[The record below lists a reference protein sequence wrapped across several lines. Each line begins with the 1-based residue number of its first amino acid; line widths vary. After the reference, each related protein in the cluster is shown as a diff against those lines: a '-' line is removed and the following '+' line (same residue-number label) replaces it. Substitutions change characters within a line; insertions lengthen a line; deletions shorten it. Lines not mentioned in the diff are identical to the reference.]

1 MAEQT
6 DTGIVAVKSELCDTA
21 PWKSLW
27 WLTLLFLAGHLLIS
41 PLQTFRLV
49 AILYL
54 DFENDSALVYL
65 IEVAN
70 AICAMG
76 ILVHVTLASL
86 CLAWTVGKLWQRAL
100 IFILQILSGGLLWL
114 VGYVASSPV
123 ALLFLDPESAAAM
136 MVQVD
141 WSDETT
147 IAKLVVVAAAAPIVL
162 LGVQF
167 PLWIARAAGWRLIQP
182 GMQSPASRES
192 LSISDL
198 MVATG
203 VVGVCLAV
211 LQVGRPYLTEN
222 AEDPLVYLA
231 VALGSAVA
239 SAVVITAIAWPLA
252 WAFLK
257 PLRWSQAWLTTIG
270 IATTAFVLFL
280 LLFLVM
286 YRGINVAVSCGIAT
300 MVFSYVGGVAG
311 GLAMLRRD
319 GWLLPPRREGAAP
332 L

>member
-1 MAEQT
+1 MSEPEAESDATT
-6 DTGIVAVKSELCDTA
+6 DAVLPQPRS
-21 PWKSLW
+21 PWKSLG
-27 WLTLLFLAGHLLIS
+27 WLTLLLLAGHLLIS
-41 PLQTFRLV
+41 PLQTFRLI

-54 DFENDSALVYL
+54 DFANGSSLVYL
-65 IEVAN
+65 VEVAN

-76 ILVHVTLASL
+76 ILVHVTLASF
-86 CLAWTVGKLWQRAL
+86 CLTWTVGKLWQRTL

-123 ALLFLDPESAAAM
+123 ALLFVDPRSAAAM

-141 WSDETT
+141 WSDEST

-162 LGVQF
+162 LGLQF
-167 PLWIARAAGWRLIQP
+167 PLWIARAAGWRLIRP
-182 GMQSPASRES
+182 GIQSPASRES
-192 LSISDL
+192 LSIGDL

-203 VVGVCLAV
+203 VVGACLAV
-211 LQVGRPYLTEN
+211 LQIGRPFLTEN

-239 SAVVITAIAWPLA
+239 SAIVITALAWPLA

-257 PLRWSQAWLTTIG
+257 PLRWSHAWLATIG
-270 IATTAFVLFL
+270 IATTAIVFFL

-286 YRGINVAVSCGIAT
+286 FRGINVAVSCGIAI
-300 MVFSYVGGVAG
+300 MVLSYVV
-311 GLAMLRRD
+311 GLAVGLAILRRD
-319 GWLLPPRREGAAP
+319 GWLLAPRR
-332 L
+332 